1 MSERKITSATEI
13 NRELGVSS
21 AGEVREK
28 HIGKFLELCP
38 QMDRETAI
46 EYIKQMPAIIQNT
59 SLIAGVFKD
68 LQTEALRSANES
80 NSAAMKAHQTAIET
94 YSHQIKN
101 SNSTYEEKLE
111 WSSKIDKHTEAMD
124 RKDSEQKRFIS
135 NCLEWGV
142 KGVVGCFMLAL
153 CGFGVKKHFENSNV
167 NNQINRTNN

>member
-21 AGEVREK
+21 AGEVRER
-28 HIGKFLELCP
+28 HIGKF
-38 QMDRETAI
+38 MDIYPRIDRGIAI

-80 NSAAMKAHQTAIET
+80 NSASMKGHQTAIET
-94 YSHQIKN
+94 YSSLIKD

-111 WSSKIDKHTEAMD
+111 WSSRIDQHTEAMD
-124 RKDSEQKRFIS
+124 RKDSEQKSFIS
-135 NCLEWGV
+135 SCIEWGV
-142 KGVVGCFMLAL
+142 KGVFGTLILAICGVGI
-153 CGFGVKKHFENSNV
+153 KNHIEKSNV
-167 NNQINRTNN
+167 NTDKINM